1 MSASAHHG
9 SHWKI
14 PLEVMGFD
22 VSITQPI
29 VIMWGVCLLIFLLL
43 LAANQFKVVRQI
55 EALIYDFVSES
66 FAKSIKTKNT
76 IWPSFLI
83 TLFLFV
89 FFNNLAGLIPG
100 GESPNSNINVTAALA
115 IFVFILAHVIGFVGH
130 GTHHLKHFAPE
141 GIPKPMLLFF
151 VPLEI
156 ISQLARP
163 FSLAVRLFANLMAG
177 HQVLMIF
184 VSLVMMSPAL
194 IKALPFTGVV
204 LISLFEMF
212 VSFIQAFI
220 FTYLASF
227 YISDSANGAH

>member
-1 MSASAHHG
+1 MSAGHHG
-9 SHWKI
+9 SEWMI
-14 PLEVMGFD
+14 PLD
-22 VSITQPI
+22 VLGYDLSITMPV
-29 VIMWGVCLLIFLLL
+29 VIMWGTSLAIFVLLWT
-43 LAANQFKVVRQI
+43 ANQFKAVRQI
-55 EALIYDFVSES
+55 EGLLYDFVANS
-66 FAKSIKTKNT
+66 FGSSVKTKEPL
-76 IWPSFLI
+76 WMSFLI
-83 TLFLFV
+83 TLFMFV
-89 FFNNLAGLIPG
+89 FFNNLAGLLPG

-115 IFVFILAHVIGFVGH
+115 IFVFILAHCIGFISH

-151 VPLEI
+151 VPLEM

-177 HQVLMIF
+177 HKVLTIF
-184 VSLVMMSPAL
+184 ISLVMVSPSV
-194 IKALPFTGVV
+194 IKLLPFAGVV

>member
-1 MSASAHHG
+1 MSGHG
-9 SHWKI
+9 SEWII
-14 PLEVMGFD
+14 PLDVMGYDF
-22 VSITQPI
+22 SITLPI
-29 VIMWGVCLLIFLLL
+29 VVMWGTSTAIFLFLWC
-43 LAANQFKVVRQI
+43 ANQFKAVRQI
-55 EALIYDFVSES
+55 EGLLYDFVATS
-66 FAKSIKTKNT
+66 FGSSIKTKNT
-76 IWPSFLI
+76 IWLSFLI

-89 FFNNLAGLIPG
+89 FFNNLSGLIPG

-115 IFVFILAHVIGFVGH
+115 IFIFILSHTIGGVYH

-151 VPLEI
+151 VPLEM

-177 HQVLMIF
+177 HKVLLIF
-184 VSLVMMSPAL
+184 ISLVMISPTI
-194 IKALPFTGVV
+194 IKALPFAGVV
-204 LISLFEMF
+204 MISMFEMF

>member
-1 MSASAHHG
+1 
-9 SHWKI
+9 
-14 PLEVMGFD
+14 
-22 VSITQPI
+22 
-29 VIMWGVCLLIFLLL
+29 
-43 LAANQFKVVRQI
+43 
-55 EALIYDFVSES
+55 
-66 FAKSIKTKNT
+66 
-76 IWPSFLI
+76 LI
-83 TLFLFV
+83 TLFLFI

-100 GESPNSNINVTAALA
+100 GESPNGNINVTAALA
-115 IFVFILAHVIGFVGH
+115 LFVFILAHTIGAVGH
-130 GTHHLKHFAPE
+130 GTQHLKHFAPE

-151 VPLEI
+151 IPLEI

-184 VSLVMMSPAL
+184 ISLVMMSPL
-194 IKALPFTGVV
+194 LVKVLPLTGVV